1 MIFLI
6 SMLRPKMR
14 SQQSSRQLPSS
25 HTTVAVLFGGRSAEH
40 EVSVITGHQVMD
52 ALEVAGYGL
61 LPIYI
66 TKEGEWYAGQ
76 ALHNI
81 RQYTEP
87 AFHINRLKNVH
98 RVSLSPDRSIR
109 QLLPHPVSSKGL
121 LRRVPRLW
129 ADVFF
134 PTIHGSFGED
144 GTLQGLFEMAGV
156 PYVGAGVLAS
166 AVGIDKIKMK
176 ALYRDAGLP
185 VLECL
190 SVSRAQWQT
199 ESAAFITQVEEFGAY
214 PFIVKP
220 ACLGSSIGVRR
231 CENAAE
237 LQAAI
242 AAAILLDDRILVE
255 RALVNFFEINCAVLG
270 PPEQVSVCE
279 QPHTSEAILSF
290 DAKYKQ
296 GGKGGKMGGAK
307 GGMASLGRTVP
318 APISAELT
326 ARVQDL
332 AIRAFRVLEAAGVAR
347 VDFLFE
353 VEREH
358 LYLNEINTMP
368 GSLAF
373 YLWEATGM
381 PFDELASK
389 VVRIALDQHRIRNTT
404 AFMFEANLLQRR

>member
-1 MIFLI
+1 
-6 SMLRPKMR
+6 MR
-14 SQQSSRQLPSS
+14 FQEKHVPQPSP
-25 HTTVAVLFGGRSAEH
+25 TETVAVLFGGRSAEH

-52 ALEVAGYGL
+52 ALEAAGYRI

-66 TKEGEWYAGQ
+66 TKEGEWYVGQ

-87 AFHINRLKNVH
+87 TFHVHRLRDVH

-109 QLLPHPVSSKGL
+109 QLLPHPASGKGL
-121 LRRVPRLW
+121 LKRIPRLW

-166 AVGIDKIKMK
+166 AVGMDKVKMK

-185 VLECL
+185 VLECI
-190 SVSRAQWQT
+190 SVSRAQWQ
-199 ESAAFITQVEEFGAY
+199 EDSATFLRQVEDFETY
-214 PFIVKP
+214 PLIVKP
-220 ACLGSSIGVRR
+220 VCLGSSIGVRR
-231 CENAAE
+231 CDNAAE

-242 AAAILLDDRILVE
+242 ETAMLLDERVLVE
-255 RALVNFFEINCAVLG
+255 RALVDFFEVNCAVLG
-270 PPEQVSVCE
+270 PPEQASVCE
-279 QPHTSEAILSF
+279 QPHMNEAILSF

-296 GGKGGKMGGAK
+296 GGKGGKVGGAK
-307 GGMASLGRTVP
+307 AGMASLGRTIP

-326 ARVQDL
+326 LRVQEL
-332 AIRAFRVLEAAGVAR
+332 AKQAFRVLGAAGIAR

-353 VEREH
+353 RAEEK

-373 YLWEATGM
+373 YLWEATGL
-381 PFDELASK
+381 PFDELVKKA
-389 VVRIALDQHRIRNTT
+389 VRIASDQYRIRHST
-404 AFMFEANLLQRR
+404 AFMFEANLLQRK

>member
-1 MIFLI
+1 MQY
-6 SMLRPKMR
+6 
-14 SQQSSRQLPSS
+14 QQRNVQQPSARE
-25 HTTVAVLFGGRSAEH
+25 TVAVLFGGTSAEH
-40 EVSVITGHQVMD
+40 EVSVITGHQIMD
-52 ALEVAGYGL
+52 ALEAAGYTL

-87 AFHINRLKNVH
+87 AFHVNRLKDVH

-109 QLLPHPVSSKGL
+109 QLLSHPLHGKGL

-166 AVGIDKIKMK
+166 AVGMDKVRMK

-185 VLECL
+185 VLECVW
-190 SVSRAQWQT
+190 VSRAQWQA
-199 ESAAFITQVEEFGAY
+199 ESAAFITRVEDFAAY
-214 PFIVKP
+214 PLIVKP
-220 ACLGSSIGVRR
+220 VCLGSSIGVRR
-231 CENAAE
+231 CDNAGE
-237 LQAAI
+237 LRTAI
-242 AAAILLDDRILVE
+242 EAAILLDDRVLVE
-255 RALVNFFEINCAVLG
+255 RALVNFVEINCAVLG
-270 PPEQVSVCE
+270 PPEQASVCE

-290 DAKYKQ
+290 EAKYKQ
-296 GGKGGKMGGAK
+296 GGKGGKVGGAK
-307 GGMASLGRTVP
+307 GGMASLGRTIP

-332 AIRAFRVLEAAGVAR
+332 ARQAFRVLGAAGVAR
-347 VDFLFE
+347 IDFLFE
-353 VEREH
+353 VEREV

-373 YLWEATGM
+373 YLWEASGV
-381 PFDELASK
+381 PFDELVRK
-389 VVRIALDQHRIRNTT
+389 VIKIAFDQYRIRSTT
-404 AFMFEANLLQRR
+404 EFMFAANLLQSR

>member
-1 MIFLI
+1 MRFQEK
-6 SMLRPKMR
+6 SR
-14 SQQSSRQLPSS
+14 SQPSP
-25 HTTVAVLFGGRSAEH
+25 TETVAVLFGSRSAEH

-52 ALEVAGYGL
+52 ALEAAGYRI

-87 AFHINRLKNVH
+87 TFHVNRLRDVH

-109 QLLPHPVSSKGL
+109 QLLLHPASGKGL
-121 LRRVPRLW
+121 LKRIPRLW

-134 PTIHGSFGED
+134 PAIHGSFGED

-156 PYVGAGVLAS
+156 PYVGAGVLAA
-166 AVGIDKIKMK
+166 AVGMDKVRMK

-185 VLECL
+185 VLECM
-190 SVSRAQWQT
+190 SVSRAQWQ
-199 ESAAFITQVEEFGAY
+199 EDSATFLRRVEDFEAY
-214 PFIVKP
+214 PLIVKP
-220 ACLGSSIGVRR
+220 VCLGSSIGVRR
-231 CENAAE
+231 CDNAAE

-242 AAAILLDDRILVE
+242 EAAILLDERVLVE
-255 RALVNFFEINCAVLG
+255 RALVDFFEVNCAVLG
-270 PPEQVSVCE
+270 PPEQASVCE
-279 QPHTSEAILSF
+279 QPHTNDAILSF

-296 GGKGGKMGGAK
+296 GGKGGKVGGAK
-307 GGMASLGRTVP
+307 AGMASLGRTIP

-326 ARVQDL
+326 HRIQEL
-332 AIRAFRVLEAAGVAR
+332 AKQAFRVLGAAGIAR

-353 VEREH
+353 RAREN

-373 YLWEATGM
+373 YLWEATGL
-381 PFDELASK
+381 PFDELVKKA
-389 VVRIALDQHRIRNTT
+389 VRIALDQYRIRCNT
-404 AFMFEANLLQRR
+404 AFMFEANLLQRK